1 MANTRRNKP
10 KDWASYYEDYYRRQ
24 REASGVTEKDQ
35 QEYRQYYLSQQDPEQ
50 LRKQMDEAKQG
61 LISAED
67 LRNNTRT
74 RLSQRNQALI
84 NYETA
89 ANQLRNYQ
97 SLGGSVEGVDDK
109 YWQELEQQYAAALEQ
124 MQRDVAAVRATGV
137 AGFGSL
143 GAQTAQQADTVMR
156 QAGITSGRG
165 YAGKGLV
172 DPQTGMPYQ
181 QVLEKAALRNS
192 KQESEQDAENQRN
205 QTSQTRN
212 ELDLVRKW
220 QDALR
225 TLPQDPDY
233 DQQAADELGITS
245 YTDRADLSAQI
256 AARAEQLRAKAN
268 WSQRSADRSEERYRT
283 AMAQLYQI
291 DNPEESLEANYY
303 LAMRDQAAKR
313 GSWQDMLRYNSDYAN
328 QLYVDQKQADIQALR
343 SDPTTGPIYQQA
355 MEATRNANEAERLLQ
370 QANGEIYDYSGVGAK
385 TELAIRDLANRYG
398 ITVGNGDDALVSFLE
413 RIRKEQQHTVDTNI
427 ARLQAQ
433 GYNPERLGQYIQQAL
448 NEQRMDEENA
458 AARQYAEDSPVAAS
472 VGSSFQ
478 NLLSGGAYLATAPQA
493 IRNMWNTAT
502 GNYDKYVPI
511 DTNSEAF
518 GYTQY
523 VTSVRDEVAKNI
535 EASGGSSWLYGVGMS
550 MLDNMVQMAVGAAAL
565 GATGVI
571 GATGMGVRATTQAAI
586 QAASPVTLATM
597 GMSAASQ
604 QLVSLTEQG
613 VSSDKAFSLATIA
626 GAIEIITE
634 KIGIDKMV
642 SNLGRKEASQILRM
656 ITQQMVAEGVEE
668 GLADIGNLAA
678 DLLIRVEDADIMQM
692 IDEGRRQGMTEQ
704 EALAYAGKNFGKQLM
719 ESIAAGALSGL
730 GFGAMSSVGVAA
742 EALNPANTGARIR
755 SEGNEEVLGA
765 LATGLGVEYSQDM
778 TDRQL
783 GKTYRAVQKAGG
795 QLQRELVQ
803 GMSMD
808 TYAKEK
814 GYDAKTTRALNRSW
828 DAYHSVYGNEM
839 SSREFAATW
848 NSVKAA
854 GEHGMSFTDAV
865 SELGETTLSAYTL
878 ENAWNSGNRLYQQA
892 KKAAKKAQTVTA
904 QETAQ
909 QGKTSAM
916 KLDSMAADLGAVST
930 EMAERASETAAK
942 HAKSLMDERINVNG
956 LSDQVVEELFSEAD
970 DNISTERRGALALA
984 RMITGIS
991 GNINQ
996 VVFVDSASTDAEGHI
1011 RLKDNGLWNPNTRT
1025 ITIDINAGRQN
1036 VEQQMT
1042 FLTRTLSHEVT
1053 HSIKTLAPEQY
1064 AQLERFVL
1072 REMDKTVSEEKLIEA
1087 KIQEYADAGIEL
1099 DKQGAIDELVAEA
1112 CEQML
1117 ERTEVL
1123 NKLAQENKTLWE
1135 KIRDFVKNAIDKL
1148 RKLYK
1153 GMDANSPEGKMMK
1166 SSIDGLQAKWDAA
1179 FAASLEA
1186 KQETGTEATQDVSMT
1201 PAQEIQASLS
1211 RNEELTAVARTVN
1224 EAERHVPGKVMEKAA
1239 RDRQVIADMMRENI
1253 EKYGNSYGLP
1263 PDIEGNTFLEDG
1275 AYGGSEENTTLC
1287 VRSMA
1292 HEAMMDAVSD
1302 LLGRPLTVQESIFV
1316 GQDLLAR
1323 ANIGLRQE
1331 CTYCYVATDRKAYRA
1346 FLGKYL
1352 EQRDAVLKQY
1362 RNGET
1367 DIQKLYK
1374 KFRGKRKS
1382 TNDMW
1387 SRFYLWVASEK
1398 YRNGQT
1404 DISRDGELYQEYL
1417 AGWNLK
1423 DKNGK
1428 TTIPESRVWDTFHT
1442 WMQGIAQ
1449 NGKLIQGHHLS
1460 NVANLI
1466 REDYD
1471 ESLRPQIEDAMKYA
1485 QAASWAKKRMSY
1497 TAYNGHILKWAQER
1511 IDRLNSHY
1519 GLRMY
1524 SFSDFSPAFIL
1535 ENMQMF
1541 TDAAVRGLKVL
1552 AYTKELDFVRIFAK
1566 TGANINISCFGMEIN
1581 GTIAENRIQGA
1592 AWEEAQKLR
1601 AEHPNVGITF
1611 VATNDALVEWALAQ
1625 DWIDV
1630 VIPYHLVR
1638 TGKELAKQLGFEDY
1652 TKESSDKRI
1661 RGEFNKET
1669 DLSSIPPTEHDND
1682 FGKYMAALEKNH
1694 LRPRFQR
1701 WIKNPNYMKLVNEC
1715 RQPASQSKPVQPIF
1729 ELDAAEKSLNSLIG
1743 QGGYYV
1749 PYGGSIEQQYAIADE
1764 IADKISAGEATKA
1777 ARLAQEEWDAKHPRK
1792 TRTQRVQHQVNRD
1805 TSSTMDLLMGAS
1817 MENLSKA
1824 EADHLLR
1831 YRDRVNEIR
1840 KNQQQID
1847 ELRGGEITAD
1857 VNAKIRSLESANSM
1871 IYRKIAAAEKTDL
1884 MQRIAQRERTAGDV
1898 ELQRA
1903 DNRVADL
1910 EDEIDDLTQKIRD
1923 AKLAGQMAQGRK
1935 DAAALRRTVERYEAR
1950 LESKKRELRVARES
1964 RDKKIAKMKESKAKD
1979 AEARK
1984 RSVLV
1989 HKIRGIAN
1997 DLRQRTLRPTDGR
2010 YVPSYLTRAVID
2022 VANLIDDAPGEGTK
2036 ARARYDSMRDAL
2048 RNLRDEY
2055 DKMERDSDPDYN
2067 YEYDR
2072 EFSLLIN
2079 ELGDAIGGKSV
2090 SEMSYAEV
2098 EDVHDILR
2106 TIRYTLIDAVHQ
2118 IGTLDRITN
2127 YETGDAIIREMQ
2139 EVAPKKRLLG
2149 NIGTKTAGLA
2159 MSPMRNIR
2167 RMTGYREDSVLMELF
2182 DDLNT
2187 GVRRQNKFVMES
2199 NQMFDALREGKN
2211 RNTFASA
2218 CNDVVDFGL
2227 VDVDGKPVKMT
2238 RMDAMQIILSY
2249 EREAANRDLIH
2260 MASNPVK
2267 IADPNL
2273 MRKGKVKEAISNGQ
2287 MVSIGQ
2293 QQVEMLQKKMT
2304 AWDNQFMD
2312 KAREL
2317 FNTKAKDAINDTSRI
2332 LKHRNIAF
2340 GKAYIPFHV
2349 DQNFVNREIEG
2360 LKIDSTIEGNGSLKS
2375 LQKGATQPLI
2385 ITGLNHVLDDHI
2397 NFVGKYSGLAIP
2409 IRNFNKAYNIKRVGS
2424 NLSAKSAIDTVW
2436 GEGGKTVIESA
2447 VKDLQRTRERPNDLL
2462 SRGLRAVQSGF
2473 VKSAL
2478 LSNISVTIKQ
2488 AASYSTAGLML
2499 SQRALAPYQGTVA
2512 ALFAAPNSKFARNLY
2527 AEIDAHT
2534 AQHWIRRQGMSTQ
2547 ELGDNAQR
2555 KGKLADFERKL
2566 PASLNPIQWIQNM
2579 DVATTGAIWLACKK
2593 EINLSRQYQENSSEY
2608 WDAVTELYDRVI
2620 EQTQPMYDSLHRP
2633 EVQKTTNELVRQL
2646 VMFRTQPLQ
2655 NSGILYDAFGELTAA
2670 KKSGDKQWQKQAS
2683 QNARRAA
2690 FSQVASLTVFATM
2703 TMVAG
2708 LLTHRVSRYRDDDE
2722 EITPMSVISTILGDM
2737 GQNAAGILLPLGGTE
2752 LYDVIVNKIVG
2763 DSRYDT
2769 VSVPVASVIND
2780 YIEAVSKAIDGFEK
2794 QAEEDEPDWAAAW
2807 KNVYDLGKKTAELF
2821 GVPAS
2826 NVEKILIGTYQN
2838 ALDIR
2843 DGYFPALNNRVDRSN
2858 GVNYRRL
2865 YQALAEGD
2873 EAKFDEVY
2881 NELLQNLAE
2890 EDDAEKEIA
2899 SGLSQEIKQAYLDGD
2914 LPEEL
2919 ATEYLVNYT
2928 ITLSDSVERQHDK
2941 GTITDEEYL
2950 TMLRNE
2956 AYWIMKAWRTH
2967 DENADA
2973 SDSRYADL
2981 RAAIDAGGDA
2991 TAAREELLA
3000 HGVSEKAIDSEASN
3014 RVRELYKNGDIDR
3027 ETAQE
3032 YLGEYANKTDGKDIY
3047 AWFVEADHWIETGEG
3062 GYGPY
3067 DPLYNAVL
3075 NDGDVD
3081 DVFDAMLD
3089 AGWTDSG
3096 IRQELRKRIKE
3107 WVIGTS
3113 SDGYTITTS
3122 EARDYLKRYGGV
3134 DDEDKLDGYVYW
3146 YNFMLQNPDYAEEFD
3161 KNEVLTYQ
3169 EYGTGIPLNVFRD
3182 FLDQRAE
3189 CDGDPD
3195 PDNPGHAIYG
3205 TVKRDYMAMI
3215 DSLPLSNEQKD
3226 QLYCIKYSEKYIYE
3240 APWH

>member
-24 REASGVTEKDQ
+24 REASGVTEQDQ
-35 QEYRQYYLSQQDPEQ
+35 QEYRQYYLSHQDPEQ
-50 LRKQMDEAKQG
+50 LRKNMDEARQG

-67 LRNNTRT
+67 LRNNTRK

-84 NYETA
+84 NFQTA

-97 SLGGSVEGVDDK
+97 DLGGSVEGADSAFWKQLQD
-109 YWQELEQQYAAALEQ
+109 QYTQAMEA
-124 MQRDVAAVRATGV
+124 MDRDVAALRATGV

-143 GAQTAQQADTVMR
+143 GAQTAQQETTAMR
-156 QAGITSGRG
+156 QAGITSGHG
-165 YAGKGLV
+165 YAGKGLI
-172 DPQTGMPYQ
+172 DPQTGIPYQ
-181 QVLEKAALRNS
+181 QVLEKASLRNS
-192 KQESEQDAENQRN
+192 QQKYEQAAAQWGDRRDASG
-205 QTSQTRN
+205 T
-212 ELDLVRKW
+212 ELEKVRYW
-220 QDALR
+220 QGALR
-225 TLPQDPDY
+225 SLSTDLQGEDSNWYYQKAAEETGIEAY
-233 DQQAADELGITS
+233 DGVEDLLSKLAIRASQLQAESGFADAQA
-245 YTDRADLSAQI
+245 RRKADNQ
-256 AARAEQLRAKAN
+256 
-268 WSQRSADRSEERYRT
+268 RT

-291 DNPEESLEANYY
+291 ENPDESLSANYY
-303 LAMRDQAAKR
+303 RALMDQAAKDK
-313 GSWQDMLRYNSDYAN
+313 DMVAFARYNSDYAN
-328 QLYVDQKQADIQALR
+328 QLYMDKKQADIQKLR

-355 MEATRNANEAERLLQ
+355 MEATRNAGEAERLLQ
-370 QANGEIYDYSGVGAK
+370 QANSEIYDYSGVGAK

-413 RIRKEQQHTVDTNI
+413 RIQQEQQHTVDTNI

-433 GYNPERLGQYIQQAL
+433 GYDPDRLGQYIQQAL
-448 NEQRMDEENA
+448 NEQTMDERNA
-458 AARQYAEDSPVAAS
+458 EARQYAEDSPVEAS
-472 VGSSFQ
+472 VGSSFH
-478 NLLSGGAYLATAPQA
+478 NLLSGGAYLTSIPQA
-493 IRNMWNTAT
+493 IKNAWYAGT
-502 GNYDKYVPI
+502 GQYEKYVPI
-511 DTNSEAF
+511 DTNQESFAF
-518 GYTQY
+518 TQH
-523 VTSVRDEVAKNI
+523 VTAVRDEVANNI
-535 EASGGSSWLYGVGMS
+535 EESGGSAWLYGVGMS
-550 MLDNMVQMAVGAAAL
+550 MLDNVVQMAVGAVTL
-565 GATGVI
+565 GAS
-571 GATGMGVRATTQAAI
+571 GAAGAAGLGTRAAVQAAVKS
-586 QAASPVTLATM
+586 ASPVVLGTM

-604 QLVSLTEQG
+604 KLTELTEQG
-613 VSSDKAFSLATIA
+613 VSSDKAFQLATLS
-626 GAIEIITE
+626 GAIEILTE
-634 KIGIDKMV
+634 KIGIDELV
-642 SNLGRKEASQILRM
+642 SNLGRKEASQFLQMIL
-656 ITQQMVAEGVEE
+656 QQATAEGMEE
-668 GLADIGNLAA
+668 GISEIGNLAA
-678 DLLIRVEDADIMQM
+678 DYIVRMDDSEIMRM
-692 IDEGRRQGMTEQ
+692 IDAGRRQGMTEQ
-704 EALAYAGKNFGKQLM
+704 EARREAAKIFGRQVL
-719 ESIAAGALSGL
+719 EAVAAGALSGVA
-730 GFGAMSSVGVAA
+730 FGSVSAA
-742 EALNPANTGARIR
+742 GAAVESLSPSGTGARIR
-755 SEGNEEVLGA
+755 AQGNEEVLGA
-765 LATGLGVEYSQDM
+765 LATGIGVEYSPDM

-828 DAYHSVYGNEM
+828 DAYRSVYGNDM

-854 GEHGMSFTDAV
+854 GEHGMRFADAV
-865 SELGETTLSAYTL
+865 SEMGDTGLSTYTL
-878 ENAWNSGNRLYQQA
+878 ENAWKAGQRLYQQA
-892 KKAAKKAQTVTA
+892 QKAASKAPVA
-904 QETAQ
+904 ALDAAQ
-909 QGKTSAM
+909 QEKTSGM
-916 KLDSMAADLGAVST
+916 KLDSMTTDVGAVST
-930 EMAERASETAAK
+930 ELVERASETAAK
-942 HAKSLMDERINVNG
+942 HAKSLLAERINVNE

-970 DNISTERRGALALA
+970 DNISTERRGALAMA
-984 RMITGIS
+984 RMITGLS
-991 GNINQ
+991 DNIRQ
-996 VVFVDSASTDAEGHI
+996 VIFVDRATTDAEGHI
-1011 RLKDNGLWNPNTRT
+1011 RLRDNGLWDPNNRT
-1025 ITIDINAGRQN
+1025 ITIDINAGRKN

-1042 FLTRTLSHEVT
+1042 FLTRAISHELT
-1053 HSIKTLAPEQY
+1053 HSFKTMVPEQY
-1064 AQLERFVL
+1064 AALERFAL
-1072 REMDKTVSEEKLIEA
+1072 REMDKTVSEERLIA
-1087 KIQEYADAGIEL
+1087 SKIKDYADAGIEL
-1099 DKQGAIDELVAEA
+1099 DRQGAIDELVAEA

-1123 NKLAQENKTLWE
+1123 NRMAQENKTLWE
-1135 KIRDFVKNAIDKL
+1135 QIRDFFKAAIDKL

-1153 GMDANSPEGKMMK
+1153 GMDANSAEGKLMK
-1166 SSIDGLQAKWDAA
+1166 RSIDELQRKWDAA
-1179 FAASLEA
+1179 FSAALRADAPMSP
-1186 KQETGTEATQDVSMT
+1186 TT
-1201 PAQEIQASLS
+1201 EIQHSLA
-1211 RNEELTAVARTVN
+1211 RNEELSELAKAVNDDSNA
-1224 EAERHVPGKVMEKAA
+1224 VPEKILSEST
-1239 RDRQVIADMMRENI
+1239 RVRQKIADMMRENI
-1253 EKYGNSYGLP
+1253 AKYGNSYGLP
-1263 PDIEGNTFLEDG
+1263 PDVEGNTFLADG
-1275 AYGGSEENTTLC
+1275 SYGGSEENTTLC

-1292 HEAMMDAVSD
+1292 HEAMLDAVSEM
-1302 LLGRPLTVQESIFV
+1302 LGRPLTVQESIFV
-1316 GQDLLAR
+1316 GQDLLSR
-1323 ANIGLRQE
+1323 TNIGMRME
-1331 CTYCYVATDRKAYRA
+1331 CTYCYVATDRKGYRG

-1352 EQRDAVLKQY
+1352 EQRDAVLK
-1362 RNGET
+1362 
-1367 DIQKLYK
+1367 
-1374 KFRGKRKS
+1374 
-1382 TNDMW
+1382 
-1387 SRFYLWVASEK
+1387 K
-1398 YRNGQT
+1398 YRNGMT
-1404 DISRDGELYQEYL
+1404 DTSR
-1417 AGWNLK
+1417 
-1423 DKNGK
+1423 
-1428 TTIPESRVWDTFHT
+1428 T
-1442 WMQGIAQ
+1442 
-1449 NGKLIQGHHLS
+1449 GKLYKEFRNNRKDTDTMWERFSRWIDLEKSGAPMIKSYHLA
-1460 NVANLI
+1460 NVARII
-1466 REDYD
+1466 RGDYD
-1471 ESLRPQIEDAMKYA
+1471 QSLRPQIEDAIKYA
-1485 QAASWAKKRMSY
+1485 QSASWAKKRMSY
-1497 TAYNGHILKWAQER
+1497 TAYNGHILKWTAER
-1511 IDRLNSHY
+1511 IKALNSHY

-1552 AYTKELDFVRIFAK
+1552 AYTKELDFVKIFAK

-1581 GTIAENRIQGA
+1581 GVIAEDSIQGA
-1592 AWEEAQKLR
+1592 AWEEARKLR
-1601 AEHPNVGITF
+1601 DQNPNVGITF

-1625 DWIDV
+1625 EWIDV

-1638 TGKELAKQLGFEDY
+1638 TGKELAKQLGFTDY
-1652 TKESSDKRI
+1652 TKESADKKV
-1661 RGEFNKET
+1661 RGDHISQKKAAERGIEA
-1669 DLSSIPPTEHDND
+1669 DESSISPVEHDND

-1694 LRPRFQR
+1694 LKPRFAR

-1715 RQPASQSKPVQPIF
+1715 RQPASKSKPVQPIF
-1729 ELDAAEKSLNSLIG
+1729 DLDAAEASLNSLIG

-1749 PYGGSIEQQYAIADE
+1749 PYGGSIEHQYAIADE
-1764 IADKISAGEATKA
+1764 IADKITAGEAQQA
-1777 ARLAQEEWDAKHPRK
+1777 AKK
-1792 TRTQRVQHQVNRD
+1792 VQRQISRD

-1817 MENLSKA
+1817 MDGLSKA

-1840 KNQQQID
+1840 RNQQQID
-1847 ELRGGEITAD
+1847 ELRSGEITAD

-1871 IYRKIAAAEKTDL
+1871 LYRKIAAAEKTDL
-1884 MQRIAQRERTAGDV
+1884 MQRIAQREREAGDV
-1898 ELQRA
+1898 ELQRM

-1910 EDEIDDLTQKIRD
+1910 EEEVDELQLRLREAT
-1923 AKLAGQMAQGRK
+1923 LAGQMAQGRK
-1935 DAAALRRTVERYEAR
+1935 DAAQLRKTRERLEAQNEQTRERLEAR
-1950 LESKKRELRVARES
+1950 LEAKQKELERARAASARREETISQLRQGKKRDS
-1964 RDKKIAKMKESKAKD
+1964 
-1979 AEARK
+1979 EARK

-1989 HKIRGIAN
+1989 HKIRNIAN
-1997 DLRQRTLRPTDGR
+1997 DLQQRTLRPTDGK

-2022 VANLIDDAPGEGTK
+2022 VANLIDDAPREGTK
-2036 ARARYDSMRDAL
+2036 ARVRYDSMREAL
-2048 RNLRDEY
+2048 RSLRDEY
-2055 DKMERDSDPDYN
+2055 DKLGRDSDPDFN
-2067 YEYDR
+2067 SEYDR
-2072 EFSLLIN
+2072 EFSLLIQ
-2079 ELGDAIGGKSV
+2079 ELSDAIGGKSV
-2090 SEMSYAEV
+2090 AQMSYAEV

-2106 TIRYTLIDAVHQ
+2106 TIRYTIIDAVHQ
-2118 IGTLDRITN
+2118 IGMLDRITN

-2139 EVAPKKRLLG
+2139 EVTTKKRLLG
-2149 NIGTKTAGLA
+2149 NIGTKAAGLA

-2211 RNTFASA
+2211 RNTFSSA

-2260 MASNPVK
+2260 MESNPVK

-2273 MRKGKVKEAISNGQ
+2273 MRKGKVKEAISKGQ

-2293 QQVEMLQKKMT
+2293 QQVELLQKKMT

-2375 LQKGATQPLI
+2375 LQKGATQSLI

-2424 NLSAKSAIDTVW
+2424 NLSVKSAIDTVW
-2436 GEGGKTVIESA
+2436 GKEGQTVIESA

-2499 SQRALAPYQGTVA
+2499 SQRALAPYQGTVS

-2579 DVATTGAIWLACKK
+2579 DVATTGAIWLACKR
-2593 EINLSRQYQENSSEY
+2593 EIKLNGQYQENSSEY

-2763 DSRYDT
+2763 SSRYDT
-2769 VSVPVASVIND
+2769 VSVPVADVIND
-2780 YIEAVSKAIDGFEK
+2780 YIDAVSKAIKGFED
-2794 QAEEDEPDWAAAW
+2794 QDAADDPDWAAAW
-2807 KNVYDLGKKTAELF
+2807 KNVYEVGKQTAELF
-2821 GVPAS
+2821 GIPAS
-2826 NVEKILIGTYQN
+2826 NVEKILTGIYQN

-2881 NELLQNLAE
+2881 NELLQNMAD
-2890 EDDAEKEIA
+2890 EDDAEKTIA
-2899 SGLSQEIKQAYLDGD
+2899 GGLSQEIKQAYLDGD

-2956 AYWIMKAWRTH
+2956 AYWVMKAWRTH
-2967 DENADA
+2967 DEDADA
-2973 SDSRYADL
+2973 STARYADL
-2981 RAAIDAGGDA
+2981 WAAIDAGGDA
-2991 TAAREELLA
+2991 AAAREELLA
-3000 HGVSEKAIDSEASN
+3000 HGVSEKDVDSAASDH
-3014 RVRELYKNGDIDR
+3014 VKELYKNGDIDR

-3032 YLGEYANKTDGKDIY
+3032 YLGEYANKTDGKDLY
-3047 AWFVEADHWIETGEG
+3047 KWFVEADHWIETGES

-3067 DPLYNAVL
+3067 DPLYDAVL

-3081 DVFDAMLD
+3081 AVFDAMLD

-3096 IRQELRKRIKE
+3096 IRQELRDRIKE
-3107 WVIGTS
+3107 WVTGTA

-3146 YNFMLQNPDYAEEFD
+3146 YNFMLQNPDYADEFNKD
-3161 KNEVLTYQ
+3161 EVLKYK
-3169 EYGTGIPLNVFRD
+3169 EYGTGIPLDVFRD
-3182 FLDQRAE
+3182 YLDRIPE

-3195 PDNPGHAIYG
+3195 PNKPGSIITG
-3205 TVKRDYMAMI
+3205 TKKRDVMAMI
-3215 DSLPLSNEQKD
+3215 DSLPLSNDQKD
-3226 QLYCIKYSEKYIYE
+3226 QLYYANGYAQSTIYE
-3240 APWH
+3240 APWR

>member
-24 REASGVTEKDQ
+24 REASGVTEQDQ
-35 QEYRQYYLSQQDPEQ
+35 QEYRQYYLSHQDPEQ
-50 LRKQMDEAKQG
+50 LRKNMDEARQG
-61 LISAED
+61 LISAGD
-67 LRNNTRT
+67 LRNNTRA

-84 NYETA
+84 NFQTA

-97 SLGGSVEGVDDK
+97 DLGGNVEGADSAFWKQLQD
-109 YWQELEQQYAAALEQ
+109 QYSQAMEAME
-124 MQRDVAAVRATGV
+124 RDVAAVRATGV

-143 GAQTAQQADTVMR
+143 GAQTAQQAYPVMR
-156 QAGITSGRG
+156 QAGITSGHG

-448 NEQRMDEENA
+448 NEQRMDEENT

-478 NLLSGGAYLATAPQA
+478 NLLSGGAYIATAPQA

-518 GYTQY
+518 GFTQY

-634 KIGIDKMV
+634 KIGIDKLV

-656 ITQQMVAEGVEE
+656 ITQQMVAEGAEE

-704 EALAYAGKNFGKQLM
+704 EALAYAGKNFGKQLV

-742 EALNPANTGARIR
+742 EALDPANTGARIR

-828 DAYHSVYGNEM
+828 DAYRSVYGNDM

-854 GEHGMSFTDAV
+854 GEHGMRFADAV
-865 SELGETTLSAYTL
+865 SEMGDTGLSTYTL
-878 ENAWNSGNRLYQQA
+878 ENAWKAGQRLYKLAQKASA
-892 KKAAKKAQTVTA
+892 KAPVTA
-904 QETAQ
+904 LEATQQE
-909 QGKTSAM
+909 KTSGM
-916 KLDSMAADLGAVST
+916 KLDSMAAEVGAVRT
-930 EMAERASETAAK
+930 ELVERASETAAQ
-942 HAKSLMDERINVNG
+942 HAKSLLAERINVNE

-970 DNISTERRGALALA
+970 DNISTERRGALAMA
-984 RMITGIS
+984 RMITGLS
-991 GNINQ
+991 DNIRQ
-996 VVFVDSASTDAEGHI
+996 VIFVDRASTDAEGHI
-1011 RLKDNGLWNPNTRT
+1011 RLRDNGLWDPNNRT
-1025 ITIDINAGRQN
+1025 ITIDINAGRKN

-1042 FLTRTLSHEVT
+1042 FLTRAMSHEVT
-1053 HSIKTLAPEQY
+1053 HSIKTMAPEQY
-1064 AQLERFVL
+1064 TALERFVL
-1072 REMDKTVSEEKLIEA
+1072 REMDKPVSEEKLIDA
-1087 KIQEYADAGIEL
+1087 KIREYADAGVEL
-1099 DKQGAIDELVAEA
+1099 DRQGAIDELVAEA

-1135 KIRDFVKNAIDKL
+1135 KIRDFFKNAIDKM

-1153 GMDANSPEGKMMK
+1153 GMDANSAEGKLMK
-1166 SSIDGLQAKWDAA
+1166 RSIDDLQRKWDAA
-1179 FAASLEA
+1179 FSAALRADAPMSP
-1186 KQETGTEATQDVSMT
+1186 TT
-1201 PAQEIQASLS
+1201 EIQHSLA
-1211 RNEELTAVARTVN
+1211 RNEELSELAKAVNDESNA
-1224 EAERHVPGKVMEKAA
+1224 VPATILSESTRV
-1239 RDRQVIADMMRENI
+1239 RQKIADMMRENI
-1253 EKYGNSYGLP
+1253 AKYGNSYGLP
-1263 PDIEGNTFLEDG
+1263 PDVEGNTFLADG
-1275 AYGGSEENTTLC
+1275 SYGGSEENTTLC

-1292 HEAMMDAVSD
+1292 HEAMLDAVSEI
-1302 LLGRPLTVQESIFV
+1302 LGRPLTVQESIFV
-1316 GQDLLAR
+1316 GQDLLSR
-1323 ANIGLRQE
+1323 TNIGMRME
-1331 CTYCYVATDRKAYRA
+1331 CTYCYVATDRKGYRE
-1346 FLGKYL
+1346 FLGKYIA
-1352 EQRDAVLKQY
+1352 QRDAVL
-1362 RNGET
+1362 
-1367 DIQKLYK
+1367 
-1374 KFRGKRKS
+1374 
-1382 TNDMW
+1382 
-1387 SRFYLWVASEK
+1387 EK
-1398 YRNGQT
+1398 YRNGMT
-1404 DISRDGELYQEYL
+1404 DTSR
-1417 AGWNLK
+1417 
-1423 DKNGK
+1423 
-1428 TTIPESRVWDTFHT
+1428 T
-1442 WMQGIAQ
+1442 
-1449 NGKLIQGHHLS
+1449 GKLYKEFLSKRKDTDNMWERFSMWIDLEKSGAPMIKAYHLA
-1460 NVANLI
+1460 NVARII
-1466 REDYD
+1466 RGDYD
-1471 ESLRPQIEDAMKYA
+1471 QSLRTQIEDAMKYA
-1485 QAASWAKKRMSY
+1485 QGASWAKKRMSY
-1497 TAYNGHILKWAQER
+1497 TAYNGHILKWTAER
-1511 IDRLNSHY
+1511 IKALNSHY

-1552 AYTKELDFVRIFAK
+1552 AYTKELDFVKIFAK

-1581 GTIAENRIQGA
+1581 GAIAEDSIQGA
-1592 AWEEAQKLR
+1592 SWAEARKLR
-1601 AEHPNVGITF
+1601 DQNPNVGITF

-1625 DWIDV
+1625 EWIDV

-1638 TGKELAKQLGFEDY
+1638 TGKELAKQLGFKDY
-1652 TKESSDKRI
+1652 TKESADKKV
-1661 RGEFNKET
+1661 RGKHISQKKAAALGIEADE
-1669 DLSSIPPTEHDND
+1669 SSISPVEHDND

-1694 LRPRFQR
+1694 LKPRFAR

-1715 RQPASQSKPVQPIF
+1715 RQPASKSKPVQPIF
-1729 ELDAAEKSLNSLIG
+1729 DLDAAEKSLNSLIG

-1749 PYGGSIEQQYAIADE
+1749 PYGGSIEHQYAIADE
-1764 IADKISAGEATKA
+1764 IADKITAGEAQQA
-1777 ARLAQEEWDAKHPRK
+1777 AKK
-1792 TRTQRVQHQVNRD
+1792 VQHQISRD
-1805 TSSTMDLLMGAS
+1805 TSSDMDLLMGAS
-1817 MENLSKA
+1817 MDGLSKA

-1840 KNQQQID
+1840 RNQQQID
-1847 ELRGGEITAD
+1847 ELRSGEITAD

-1871 IYRKIAAAEKTDL
+1871 LYRKIAAAEKTDL
-1884 MQRIAQRERTAGDV
+1884 MQRIAQREREAGDV
-1898 ELQRA
+1898 ELQRM

-1910 EDEIDDLTQKIRD
+1910 EEEVDELQLRLREAT
-1923 AKLAGQMAQGRK
+1923 LAGQMAQGRK
-1935 DAAALRRTVERYEAR
+1935 DAAQLRNTRERLEARNKQTRERLEAR
-1950 LESKKRELRVARES
+1950 LEAKQKDLELARAARARREETISQLRQGKKR
-1964 RDKKIAKMKESKAKD
+1964 D

-1989 HKIRGIAN
+1989 HKIRNIAN
-1997 DLRQRTLRPTDGR
+1997 DLQQRTLRPTDGK
-2010 YVPSYLTRAVID
+2010 YVPSYLTQAVID
-2022 VANLIDDAPGEGTK
+2022 VANLIDDAPREGTK
-2036 ARARYDSMRDAL
+2036 ARVRYDSMREAL

-2055 DKMERDSDPDYN
+2055 DKLERDSDPDFN
-2067 YEYDR
+2067 SEYDR
-2072 EFSLLIN
+2072 EFSLLIQ
-2079 ELGDAIGGKSV
+2079 ELSDAIGGKSV
-2090 SEMSYAEV
+2090 AQMSYTEV

-2118 IGTLDRITN
+2118 IGMLDRITN

-2139 EVAPKKRLLG
+2139 EVTTKKRLLG
-2149 NIGTKTAGLA
+2149 NIGTKAAGLA

-2182 DDLNT
+2182 DALNI
-2187 GVRRQNKFVMES
+2187 GVRRQNQFVMES

-2211 RNTFASA
+2211 RNTFAAA
-2218 CNDVVDFGL
+2218 CNDVVDFGM
-2227 VDVDGKPVKMT
+2227 VDELGKPVKMT

-2249 EREAANRDLIH
+2249 EREAANKDLVH
-2260 MASNPVK
+2260 MASNPVR
-2267 IADPNL
+2267 IADPDL
-2273 MRKGKVKEAISNGQ
+2273 MRKGKVKEAISAGQ
-2287 MVSIGQ
+2287 NVHIGLEQVKLLQ
-2293 QQVEMLQKKMT
+2293 QKMT

-2317 FNTKAKDAINDTSRI
+2317 FNSKAKDAINDTSRI
-2332 LKHRNIAF
+2332 LKHRNIAL

-2360 LKIDSTIEGNGSLKS
+2360 LKIDSTIEGSGSLKS
-2375 LQKGATQPLI
+2375 LKKGATQSLI

-2409 IRNFNKAYNIKRVGS
+2409 IRNINKAYNIKRIGS
-2424 NLSAKSAIDTVW
+2424 NLSVKSAIDAVW
-2436 GEGGKTVIESA
+2436 GQEGKTVIESA
-2447 VKDLQRTRERPNDLL
+2447 LADLQRTRERPGDLL

-2473 VKSAL
+2473 VKAAL

-2512 ALFAAPNSKFARNLY
+2512 KLFAAPNSKFARNLY

-2566 PASLNPIQWIQNM
+2566 PASLNPVKWIQNM
-2579 DVATTGAIWLACKK
+2579 DVATTGAIWLACKR
-2593 EINLSRQYQENSSEY
+2593 EINLNGQYQENSSEY

-2683 QNARRAA
+2683 RNARRAA

-2708 LLTHRVSRYRDDDE
+2708 LLTHRVSRYRDDEE

-2763 DSRYDT
+2763 SSRYDT
-2769 VSVPVASVIND
+2769 VSVPVADVVND
-2780 YIEAVSKAIDGFEK
+2780 YIDAVSKAVKGFED
-2794 QAEEDEPDWAAAW
+2794 QAAADDPDWAAAW
-2807 KNVYDLGKKTAELF
+2807 KNVYEVGKQTAELF
-2821 GVPAS
+2821 GIPAS
-2826 NVEKILIGTYQN
+2826 NVEKILTGIYQN
-2838 ALDIR
+2838 AQDIR

-2865 YQALAEGD
+2865 YQALSEGD

-2890 EDDAEKEIA
+2890 EDDPEKTIA
-2899 SGLSQEIKQAYLDGD
+2899 GGLSQEIKQAYLDGD
-2914 LPEEL
+2914 LPEDL

-2928 ITLSDSVERQHDK
+2928 ITLPDSVERQHDK

-2956 AYWIMKAWRTH
+2956 AYWVMKAWRTH
-2967 DENADA
+2967 DEDADA
-2973 SDSRYADL
+2973 STSRYADL
-2981 RAAIDAGGDA
+2981 WAAIDAGGDA
-2991 TAAREELLA
+2991 TAARDELLS
-3000 HGVSEKAIDSEASN
+3000 HGVSENDVDSAASN
-3014 RVRELYKNGDIDR
+3014 HVKELYKNGDIDR

-3032 YLGEYANKTDGKDIY
+3032 YLGEYANKTDGKDLY
-3047 AWFVEADHWIETGEG
+3047 KWFVEADHWIETGES

-3067 DPLYNAVL
+3067 DPLYDAVL

-3081 DVFDAMLD
+3081 DVFDAMLE

-3096 IRQELRKRIKE
+3096 IRQELRDRIKE
-3107 WVIGTS
+3107 WVTGTA

-3146 YNFMLQNPDYAEEFD
+3146 YNFMLQNPDYADEFNKD
-3161 KNEVLTYQ
+3161 EVLKYK
-3169 EYGTGIPLNVFRD
+3169 EYGTGISLDVFRD
-3182 FLDQRAE
+3182 YLDRISE

-3195 PDNPGHAIYG
+3195 PNKPGSIITG
-3205 TVKRDYMAMI
+3205 TKKRDVMAMI
-3215 DSLPLSNEQKD
+3215 DSLPLSNDQKD
-3226 QLYCIKYSEKYIYE
+3226 QLYYANGYAQSTIYE
-3240 APWH
+3240 APWR

>member
-24 REASGVTEKDQ
+24 REASGVTEQDQ
-35 QEYRQYYLSQQDPEQ
+35 QEYRQYYLSHQDPEQ
-50 LRKQMDEAKQG
+50 LRKNMDEARQG
-61 LISAED
+61 LISAGD
-67 LRNNTRT
+67 LRNNTRA

-84 NYETA
+84 NFQTA

-97 SLGGSVEGVDDK
+97 DLGGNVEGADSAFWKQLQD
-109 YWQELEQQYAAALEQ
+109 QYTQAMEA
-124 MQRDVAAVRATGV
+124 MDRDVAALRATGV
-137 AGFGSL
+137 SGFGSL
-143 GAQTAQQADTVMR
+143 GAQTAQQETTAMR
-156 QAGITSGRG
+156 QAGITSGHG

-181 QVLEKAALRNS
+181 QVLEKVALRNS

-205 QTSQTRN
+205 QTSQTRS

-225 TLPQDPDY
+225 TLPQDPAY

-256 AARAEQLRAKAN
+256 AARAEQLRVKAN

-328 QLYVDQKQADIQALR
+328 QLYMDQKQSDIQKLR

-413 RIRKEQQHTVDTNI
+413 RIQQEQQHTVDTNI

-433 GYNPERLGQYIQQAL
+433 GYDPDRLGQYIQQAL
-448 NEQRMDEENA
+448 NEQAMDEENA

-478 NLLSGGAYLATAPQA
+478 NLLSGGAYLTTAPQA

-518 GYTQY
+518 GFTQY

-550 MLDNMVQMAVGAAAL
+550 MLDNMVQMAVGAVTL
-565 GATGVI
+565 GAS
-571 GATGMGVRATTQAAI
+571 GAAGAAGLGTRAAVQAAVKS
-586 QAASPVTLATM
+586 ASPVVLGTM
-597 GMSAASQ
+597 SMSEASQ
-604 QLVSLTEQG
+604 KLTELTEQG
-613 VSSDKAFSLATIA
+613 VSSDKAFQLATLS
-626 GAIEIITE
+626 GAIEILTE
-634 KIGIDKMV
+634 KIGIDALV
-642 SNLGRKEASQILRM
+642 SNLGRKEASQFLQMIL
-656 ITQQMVAEGVEE
+656 QQATAEGMEE
-668 GLADIGNLAA
+668 GISEIGNLAA
-678 DLLIRVEDADIMQM
+678 DYIVRMDDSEIMRM
-692 IDEGRRQGMTEQ
+692 IDAGRRQGLTEQ
-704 EALAYAGKNFGKQLM
+704 EARREAAKIFGRKVL
-719 ESIAAGALSGL
+719 EAVAAGALSGA
-730 GFGAMSSVGVAA
+730 GFGSVSAA
-742 EALNPANTGARIR
+742 GAAVESLSPAGTGARIR
-755 SEGNEEVLGA
+755 AQGNEEVLGA
-765 LATGLGVEYSQDM
+765 LATGLGVEYSPDM

-795 QLQRELVQ
+795 QLQREMVQ

-828 DAYHSVYGNEM
+828 DAYRSVYGNDM

-854 GEHGMSFTDAV
+854 GEHGMRFADAV
-865 SELGETTLSAYTL
+865 SEMGDTGLSTYTL
-878 ENAWNSGNRLYQQA
+878 ENAWKAGQRLYQQA
-892 KKAAKKAQTVTA
+892 QKAAAKAPVA
-904 QETAQ
+904 ALDTAQ
-909 QGKTSAM
+909 QEKTSGM
-916 KLDSMAADLGAVST
+916 KLDSMETEFGAVST
-930 EMAERASETAAK
+930 ELVERASETAAK
-942 HAKSLMDERINVNG
+942 HAKYLLAERINVNE

-970 DNISTERRGALALA
+970 DNISTERRGALAMA
-984 RMITGIS
+984 RMITGLS
-991 GNINQ
+991 DNIRQ
-996 VVFVDSASTDAEGHI
+996 VIFVDRASTDAEGHI
-1011 RLKDNGLWNPNTRT
+1011 RLRDNGLWDPNNRT
-1025 ITIDINAGRQN
+1025 ITIDINAGRKN

-1042 FLTRTLSHEVT
+1042 FLTRAMSHEVT
-1053 HSIKTLAPEQY
+1053 HSIKTMAPEQY
-1064 AQLERFVL
+1064 TALERFVL
-1072 REMDKTVSEEKLIEA
+1072 REMDKTVSEEKLIDA
-1087 KIQEYADAGIEL
+1087 KIREYADAGIEL
-1099 DKQGAIDELVAEA
+1099 DRQGAIDELVAEA

-1123 NKLAQENKTLWE
+1123 NKLAQKNKTLWE
-1135 KIRDFVKNAIDKL
+1135 QIRDFFKNAIDKL

-1153 GMDANSPEGKMMK
+1153 GMDANSAEGKLMK
-1166 SSIDGLQAKWDAA
+1166 RSIDELQRKWDAA
-1179 FAASLEA
+1179 FSAALRADAPMSP
-1186 KQETGTEATQDVSMT
+1186 TT
-1201 PAQEIQASLS
+1201 EIQHSLA
-1211 RNEELTAVARTVN
+1211 RNEELSELAKDANDDSNAVT
-1224 EAERHVPGKVMEKAA
+1224 EKILSEST
-1239 RDRQVIADMMRENI
+1239 RVRQKIADMMRENI

-1263 PDIEGNTFLEDG
+1263 PDVEGNTFLADG
-1275 AYGGSEENTTLC
+1275 SYGGSEENTTLC

-1292 HEAMMDAVSD
+1292 HEAMLDAVSEM
-1302 LLGRPLTVQESIFV
+1302 LGRPLTVQESIFV
-1316 GQDLLAR
+1316 GQDLLSR
-1323 ANIGLRQE
+1323 TNIGMRME
-1331 CTYCYVATDRKAYRA
+1331 CTYCYVATDRKGYRE
-1346 FLGKYL
+1346 FLGKYIA
-1352 EQRDAVLKQY
+1352 QRDAVL
-1362 RNGET
+1362 
-1367 DIQKLYK
+1367 
-1374 KFRGKRKS
+1374 
-1382 TNDMW
+1382 
-1387 SRFYLWVASEK
+1387 EK
-1398 YRNGQT
+1398 YRNGMT
-1404 DISRDGELYQEYL
+1404 DTSR
-1417 AGWNLK
+1417 
-1423 DKNGK
+1423 
-1428 TTIPESRVWDTFHT
+1428 T
-1442 WMQGIAQ
+1442 
-1449 NGKLIQGHHLS
+1449 GKLYKEFLNKRKDTDNMWERFSMWIDLEKSGAPMIKAYHLA
-1460 NVANLI
+1460 NVARII
-1466 REDYD
+1466 RGDYD
-1471 ESLRPQIEDAMKYA
+1471 QSLRPQIEDAMKYA
-1485 QAASWAKKRMSY
+1485 QGASWAKKRMSY
-1497 TAYNGHILKWAQER
+1497 TAYNGHILKWTAER
-1511 IDRLNSHY
+1511 IKALNSHY

-1552 AYTKELDFVRIFAK
+1552 AYTKELDFVKIFAK

-1581 GTIAENRIQGA
+1581 GVIAEDSIQGA
-1592 AWEEAQKLR
+1592 AWAEARKLR
-1601 AEHPNVGITF
+1601 DQNPNVGITF

-1625 DWIDV
+1625 EWIDV

-1638 TGKELAKQLGFEDY
+1638 TGKELAKQLGFTDY
-1652 TKESSDKRI
+1652 TKESADKKV
-1661 RGEFNKET
+1661 RGKHISQKKAAEMGIEA
-1669 DLSSIPPTEHDND
+1669 DESSISPVEHDND

-1694 LRPRFQR
+1694 LKPRFAR

-1715 RQPASQSKPVQPIF
+1715 RQPASKSKPVQPIF
-1729 ELDAAEKSLNSLIG
+1729 DLDAAKKSLNSLIG
-1743 QGGYYV
+1743 HGGYYA

-1764 IADKISAGEATKA
+1764 IADKITAGEAQQA
-1777 ARLAQEEWDAKHPRK
+1777 AKK
-1792 TRTQRVQHQVNRD
+1792 VQHQISRD
-1805 TSSTMDLLMGAS
+1805 TASTMDLLMGAS

-1840 KNQQQID
+1840 RNQQQID
-1847 ELRGGEITAD
+1847 ELRIGEITAD

-1871 IYRKIAAAEKTDL
+1871 LYRKIAAAEKTDL
-1884 MQRIAQRERTAGDV
+1884 MQRIAQREREAGDV
-1898 ELQRA
+1898 ELQRM

-1910 EDEIDDLTQKIRD
+1910 EEDVDELQLLLLEAT
-1923 AKLAGQMAQGRK
+1923 LAGQMAQGRK
-1935 DAAALRRTVERYEAR
+1935 DAAQLRKTRERLEAQNEQTRERLEAR
-1950 LESKKRELRVARES
+1950 LEDKQKELERARATSARRKETISKLRQGKKRDS
-1964 RDKKIAKMKESKAKD
+1964 
-1979 AEARK
+1979 EARN

-1989 HKIRGIAN
+1989 HKIRNIAN
-1997 DLRQRTLRPTDGR
+1997 DLQQRTLRPTDGK
-2010 YVPSYLTRAVID
+2010 YVPLYLTRAVID
-2022 VANLIDDAPGEGTK
+2022 VANLIDDAPREGKK
-2036 ARARYDSMRDAL
+2036 ARVRYDSMREAL

-2055 DKMERDSDPDYN
+2055 DKLERDSDPDFN
-2067 YEYDR
+2067 SEYDR
-2072 EFSLLIN
+2072 EFSLLIQ
-2079 ELGDAIGGKSV
+2079 ELSDAIGGKSV
-2090 SEMSYAEV
+2090 AQMSYAEV

-2118 IGTLDRITN
+2118 IGMLDRITN
-2127 YETGDAIIREMQ
+2127 YDTGDAIIREMQ

-2149 NIGTKTAGLA
+2149 NIGTKAAGLA

-2167 RMTGYREDSVLMELF
+2167 RMTGYREDSVLMDLF
-2182 DDLNT
+2182 DALNI

-2211 RNTFASA
+2211 RNTFAAA
-2218 CNDVVDFGL
+2218 CNDVVYFGL
-2227 VDVDGKPVKMT
+2227 VDELGKPVKMT

-2249 EREAANRDLIH
+2249 ERESSNKDLVH

-2267 IADPNL
+2267 IADPYL
-2273 MRKGKVKEAISNGQ
+2273 MRKGKVKEAISAGQ
-2287 MVSIGQ
+2287 NVHIGLEQVKLLQ
-2293 QQVEMLQKKMT
+2293 QKMT

-2317 FNTKAKDAINDTSRI
+2317 FNSKAKDAINDTSRI
-2332 LKHRNIAF
+2332 LKHRNIAL

-2349 DQNFVNREIEG
+2349 DQNFVDREIEG
-2360 LKIDSTIEGNGSLKS
+2360 LKIDSTIEGSGSLKS
-2375 LQKGATQPLI
+2375 LKKGATQSLI

-2409 IRNFNKAYNIKRVGS
+2409 IRNINKAYNIKRIGS
-2424 NLSAKSAIDTVW
+2424 NLSVKSAIDAVW
-2436 GEGGKTVIESA
+2436 GQEGKTVIESA
-2447 VKDLQRTRERPNDLL
+2447 LRDLQRTRERPGDLL

-2473 VKSAL
+2473 VKGSL

-2488 AASYSTAGLML
+2488 AASYSTAGLIL
-2499 SQRALAPYQGTVA
+2499 SQRALAPYQGTVPK
-2512 ALFAAPNSKFARNLY
+2512 LFAAPNSKFARNLY

-2566 PASLNPIQWIQNM
+2566 PASMNPVKWIQNM
-2579 DVATTGAIWLACKK
+2579 DVATTGALWLACKR
-2593 EINLSRQYQENSSEY
+2593 EINLNGKYQGNSSEY
-2608 WDAVTELYDRVI
+2608 WDAVTDLYDRVI

-2655 NSGILYDAFGELTAA
+2655 NRGILYDAFGELTAA
-2670 KKSGDKQWQKQAS
+2670 KKSGDKQWLKQAS
-2683 QNARRAA
+2683 RNARRAA

-2708 LLTHRVSRYRDDDE
+2708 LLTHRVSRYRDDEE

-2763 DSRYDT
+2763 SSRYDT
-2769 VSVPVASVIND
+2769 VSVPVADVINE
-2780 YIEAVSKAIDGFEK
+2780 YIDAVSNAIKGFED
-2794 QAEEDEPDWAAAW
+2794 QAEADDPDWAAAW
-2807 KNVYDLGKKTAELF
+2807 KNVYEVGKQTAELF
-2821 GVPAS
+2821 GIPAS
-2826 NVEKILIGTYQN
+2826 NVEKILTGIYQN
-2838 ALDIR
+2838 AQDIR

-2890 EDDAEKEIA
+2890 EDDPEKTIA
-2899 SGLSQEIKQAYLDGD
+2899 GGLSQEIKQAYLDGD
-2914 LPEEL
+2914 LPEDL

-2941 GTITDEEYL
+2941 GTITDDEYL

-2956 AYWIMKAWRTH
+2956 AYWVMKAWRTN
-2967 DENADA
+2967 DEDADA
-2973 SDSRYADL
+2973 STARYADL
-2981 RAAIDAGGDA
+2981 WAAIDAGGYA
-2991 TAAREELLA
+2991 AAAREELLD
-3000 HGVSEKAIDSEASN
+3000 HGVSEEDVDAAASN
-3014 RVRELYKNGDIDR
+3014 HVKELYKNGDIDR

-3032 YLGEYANKTDGKDIY
+3032 YLGEYANKTDGKDLY
-3047 AWFVEADHWIETGEG
+3047 KWFVEADHWIETGES

-3067 DPLYNAVL
+3067 DPLYDAVL
-3075 NDGDVD
+3075 NGGDVD

-3096 IRQELRKRIKE
+3096 IRQELRDRIKE
-3107 WVIGTS
+3107 WVTGTA

-3134 DDEDKLDGYVYW
+3134 DDEEKLDGYVYW
-3146 YNFMLQNPDYAEEFD
+3146 YNFMLQNPDYADEFNKD
-3161 KNEVLTYQ
+3161 EVLKYK
-3169 EYGTGIPLNVFRD
+3169 EYGTGISLDVFRD
-3182 FLDQRAE
+3182 YLDRIPE

-3195 PDNPGHAIYG
+3195 PNKPGSIITG
-3205 TVKRDYMAMI
+3205 TKKRDVMAMI

-3226 QLYCIKYSEKYIYE
+3226 QLYYANGYTQSTIYE
-3240 APWH
+3240 APWR